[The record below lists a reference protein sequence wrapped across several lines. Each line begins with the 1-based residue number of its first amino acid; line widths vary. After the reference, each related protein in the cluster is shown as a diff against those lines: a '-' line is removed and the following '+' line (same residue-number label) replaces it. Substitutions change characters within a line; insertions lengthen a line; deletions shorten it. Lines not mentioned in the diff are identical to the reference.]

1 MVLTAK
7 GSVLIMKI
15 KRNQKIE
22 RTSKKQGPNGTPVK
36 AAPKPK
42 MGTQIIPK
50 ERYTSRDYMQQ
61 EWDKLWTKVWLLA
74 CREEDLPEPGDHYVT
89 EIGVESTILHIV
101 NNEIHIL
108 RHGGISTEKIKEN
121 FPNIKIYDEQQ
132 KYKKIIAPG
141 MLAKHYSPTVPL
153 RINAKKA
160 KKNELLIG
168 FGSNYDSPN
177 LSFKGDLT
185 EAASNLFSFL
195 AKYQKKFSKIAIAPI
210 PNIGIGRAINDRI
223 KRASKN

>member
-1 MVLTAK
+1 
-7 GSVLIMKI
+7 
-15 KRNQKIE
+15 
-22 RTSKKQGPNGTPVK
+22 
-36 AAPKPK
+36 
-42 MGTQIIPK
+42 
-50 ERYTSRDYMQQ
+50 
-61 EWDKLWTKVWLLA
+61 
-74 CREEDLPEPGDHYVT
+74 
-89 EIGVESTILHIV
+89 
-101 NNEIHIL
+101 
-108 RHGGISTEKIKEN
+108 
-121 FPNIKIYDEQQ
+121 
-132 KYKKIIAPG
+132 